1 MSDVGIRGMLKV
13 TRWGGVAV
21 ASLASA
27 SCRMAAAALRRL
39 VQNFGRGMTYPDVAF
54 HEMENLEIH
63 HDTSDFVGAC
73 W

>member
-27 SCRMAAAALRRL
+27 SSRLPAATLRRF
-39 VQNFGRGMTYPDVAF
+39 VQNFGRRMTYPDVAF
-54 HEMENLEIH
+54 HETENLRIH
-63 HDTSDFVGAC
+63 HDTLDCVGAY
-73 W
+73 